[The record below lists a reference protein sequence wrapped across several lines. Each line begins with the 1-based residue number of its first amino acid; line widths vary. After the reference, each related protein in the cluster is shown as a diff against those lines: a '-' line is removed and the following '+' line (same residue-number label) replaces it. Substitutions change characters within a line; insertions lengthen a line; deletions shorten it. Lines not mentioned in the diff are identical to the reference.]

1 MKFKQNRRSI
11 QQFLVEPFKQVKL
24 SLYFLALTLVSY
36 IVIGFAIWR
45 SAVAQYD
52 QLMAIF
58 QVVGD
63 QQWQVLMNDVFV
75 NNLIVMG
82 GVFVLLSAASI
93 GLSIW
98 LTHRV
103 YGPQVALQRFARE
116 IANGNF
122 AARVRLRQR
131 DEFHKLAD
139 ELNLMASRLE
149 DQQREKSDGNSN
161 NYRKAS

>member
-1 MKFKQNRRSI
+1 MKSKHNRRSI

-36 IVIGFAIWR
+36 VVIGFAIWR

-75 NNLIVMG
+75 TNLMVMG

-116 IANGNF
+116 IANGNYG
-122 AARVRLRQR
+122 ARVKLRQR

-139 ELNLMASRLE
+139 ELNQMATKLE
-149 DQQREKSDGNSN
+149 DEQRDKPNNSSS
-161 NYRKAS
+161 YRKAS